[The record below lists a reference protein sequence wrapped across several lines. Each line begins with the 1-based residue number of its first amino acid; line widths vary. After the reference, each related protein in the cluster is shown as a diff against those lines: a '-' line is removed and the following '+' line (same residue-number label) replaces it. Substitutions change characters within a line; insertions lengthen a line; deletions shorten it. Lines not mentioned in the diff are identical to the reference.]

1 MSNST
6 PIYDQLFNFLRQ
18 YSQSKD
24 LRHLKTLAWM
34 VNALICSGQLSLS
47 AWEPYV
53 TSRAQKAQS
62 VERRWQRFL
71 ENVRVRI
78 EYLILLILI
87 DYSFHL

>member
-6 PIYDQLFNFLRQ
+6 PIYDQLFSFLRQ
-18 YSQSKD
+18 HSQSKD
-24 LRHLKTLAWM
+24 LRHLKALAWM

-53 TSRAQKAQS
+53 ASRAQKAQS

-71 ENVRVRI
+71 EKKQSVPQR
-78 EYLILLILI
+78 EH
-87 DYSFHL
+87 DHLGLG